1 MAKAR
6 IYQPARNAM
15 QSGMAK
21 AKHWCLKFE
30 PIQGKNVEPL
40 MGYTS
45 STDTRQQLDLTFE
58 TKEDA
63 IAYAKRHGIDYQV
76 SEPKKRKRIVKAYS
90 DNFAINRIDGNWT
103 H

>member
-1 MAKAR
+1 
-6 IYQPARNAM
+6 M

-30 PIQGKNVEPL
+30 PIQCKNVEPL

-76 SEPKKRKRIVKAYS
+76 SEHKKRKRIVKAYS